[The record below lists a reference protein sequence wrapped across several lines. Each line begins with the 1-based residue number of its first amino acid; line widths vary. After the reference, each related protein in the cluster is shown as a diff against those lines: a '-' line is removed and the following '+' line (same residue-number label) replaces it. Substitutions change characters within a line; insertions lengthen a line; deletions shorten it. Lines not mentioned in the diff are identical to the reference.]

1 MLEVLW
7 NMEYRLSVVVNP
19 VSSLAL
25 HPCFLLRH
33 SEKSKIVVVSNFAK
47 KGFENGVYNVT
58 DQTTGQQISNFRCQ
72 APIQVINYPVRRFGS
87 SEINLDITTDFN
99 FLVVAQAG
107 PRKNFANT
115 TLTVTIP
122 ASGIGKYQDTVH
134 TVSFAKFDT
143 ITTEFVN
150 NATTVSTAFQ
160 FLGVNVANQ

>member
-1 MLEVLW
+1 MTW
-7 NMEYRLSVVVNP
+7 
-19 VSSLAL
+19 SSDVCSSDL
-25 HPCFLLRH
+25 HAAT
-33 SEKSKIVVVSNFAK
+33 ISNLY
-47 KGFENGVYNVT
+47 V
-58 DQTTGQQISNFRCQ
+58 TTGSTAQSSTGNC
-72 APIQVINYPVRRFGS
+72 VITV
-87 SEINLDITTDFN
+87 
-99 FLVVAQAG
+99 
-107 PRKNFANT
+107 RKNFANT

>member
-1 MLEVLW
+1 MCSSDLSSATAQWTLGNNINGSVAASVTRYQGLGAGASSSAFVASTLEGQRAFVLQH
-7 NMEYRLSVVVNP
+7 
-19 VSSLAL
+19 AAT
-25 HPCFLLRH
+25 
-33 SEKSKIVVVSNFAK
+33 ISNLY
-47 KGFENGVYNVT
+47 V
-58 DQTTGQQISNFRCQ
+58 TTGSTAQSSTGNC
-72 APIQVINYPVRRFGS
+72 VITV
-87 SEINLDITTDFN
+87 
-99 FLVVAQAG
+99 
-107 PRKNFANT
+107 RKNFANT